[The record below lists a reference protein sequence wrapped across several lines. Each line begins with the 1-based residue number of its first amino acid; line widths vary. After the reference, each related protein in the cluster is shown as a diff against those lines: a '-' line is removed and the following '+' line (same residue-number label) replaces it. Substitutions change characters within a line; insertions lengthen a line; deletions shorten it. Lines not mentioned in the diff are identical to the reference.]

1 MLLRRNG
8 TDGPDSGAQM
18 RREWMAEL
26 QKIQAKLEQNE
37 RYFNM
42 ICDFDMTEANIH
54 ERSALQMR
62 YRYYL
67 NLIREYDRVN
77 RPPRDETVSLT
88 TVP

>member
-1 MLLRRNG
+1 MLLHREG
-8 TDGPDSGAQM
+8 SAAADGAQL

-26 QKIQAKLEQNE
+26 RKIQAQLDQNE

-67 NLIREYDRVN
+67 NLIREYDRAN
-77 RPPRDETVSLT
+77 RPPRTETVSLM